1 MLMKR
6 MLVQCSM
13 VILLLLISQ
22 FIFAQNKTVSG
33 TVSDKNGA
41 PIAGVSVTAKGTT
54 LGVTTNST
62 GNFSLSVP
70 SNVNGLVLSSIGYGT
85 QEVDISGKTSVT
97 VSLTESISSLNELV
111 VIGYGTARRKDLTGA
126 VSTVQEK
133 DFNKGTYTSPD
144 QLIQGKV

>member
-1 MLMKR
+1 MKR

-33 TVSDKNGA
+33 TVTDKNGV

-70 SNVNGLVLSSIGYGT
+70 SNVNVLVLSSIGYGT

-133 DFNKGTYTSPD
+133 DFNKGNSNQYLSP
-144 QLIQGKV
+144 QPNGGF